1 MMNMILFQA
10 CILYRGPDAHSC
22 SHACTC
28 SFKLETVT
36 NARMF
41 SHAAHRQ
48 QQLNSAPPCSLI
60 FVVGGR

>member
-1 MMNMILFQA
+1 MLTVALMRA
-10 CILYRGPDAHSC
+10 R
-22 SHACTC
+22 

-36 NARMF
+36 NAQMF

-48 QQLNSAPPCSLI
+48 QQLNSASPCSLI